1 MATYAELHCR
11 TYFTFLDGA
20 SSPEELIDRAVALGL
35 PALAITDVNGLYG
48 VVEAREALLDRFGLV
63 GRQEERRAPLKLI
76 YGSEL
81 HLTDG
86 EIPATDGSAGA
97 PPSGR
102 GPLRGPRSRKP
113 ASGATTRTADALPEP
128 DDVVVALATTRDG
141 YGRLS
146 SLISKGRLAVPKGL
160 CRIST
165 DDLCEAASGGGMVLL
180 AGGPR
185 SRAMRLVRQRDL
197 EGAAR
202 SLARL
207 REAAGDRLHVE
218 LVRHGAP
225 GDLPRSRAMAALAK
239 AMGIPLVATN
249 DVHFHD
255 RARKPLHDVLRCIR
269 DGVTLE
275 TAGLRLLP
283 NGEAHL
289 KSPRAMAARFADLPE
304 AVARAGELAAGIG
317 FRLCEVTYHYP
328 VRDVPPGTTPDA
340 FLARIA
346 REGLE
351 ARLGAKAAA
360 YGARLEKELA
370 LIADLGYAGYFLTMW
385 DVVQECRRQGILCQG
400 RGSAANSLVCFALGI
415 TSVHPDE
422 IDMLFERFVSKERH
436 EPPDIDLDIEHEE
449 RERILQYVYE
459 KYGRQHAAMVAE
471 VIRYR
476 SRSAVREVGK
486 AMGLSEIQV
495 GRLTT
500 FLSHR
505 WDDLDDRALAAA
517 GFDPKSPRLARLFE
531 FASALEGFPRHLSIH
546 TGGFVLSDRP
556 LAETVPIENGRMENR
571 TIIQWDKNDVD
582 AMGMFKVDLL
592 GLGMLSMIAR
602 AFDLLAAHRGIHM
615 DLASVPQDDRAT
627 YEMLAE
633 ADSVG
638 VFQVESRAQMNML
651 PRLRPREFYDLVV
664 QVAIVRPG
672 PIHGQ
677 MVHPYLRR
685 RQGLEPI
692 TYPHPALERIL
703 RRTCGVPL
711 FQEQVMRIAEAV
723 GGYTPGEADQL
734 RRDMAAWRRSGR
746 MSRHEAKLRE
756 GMLANG
762 IAPEFA
768 ERIIEQIRG
777 FGEYGFPESHAAA
790 FARLAYVSAYLKR
803 HYPLEFTCALLNAQ
817 PMGFYSVSVIV
828 NDAVRHG
835 VRVLPPDVQA
845 SEWDSTLEE
854 VAAPGST
861 RAGDGLGGAPGST
874 RAGDGDGPP
883 GRAEENGPGRKHLAL
898 RLGLRTIRG
907 LGEEAGKAIAAARRF
922 GGPYASVESLVTR
935 AGVPRKA
942 LVPLAA
948 AGALANVPVPG
959 ATGDGGARRR
969 AAIWHAAGVARD
981 PGGVLAGASWPEAAA
996 PLPPLT
1002 PMEAIAM
1009 DYHFA
1014 QASPGRHPLALQRGA
1029 LDRQGV
1035 LSAEAF
1041 KRAAGPPA
1049 RATVAGLVITRQR
1062 PAARG
1067 FVFLTLEDETGHVDV
1082 AVSPK
1087 VFRRFQHVIRFAP
1100 ALVVR
1105 GRVVAEANVRNVAGD
1120 WFAPLRLGDHPV
1132 PTPGS
1137 RDFH

>member
-1 MATYAELHCR
+1 MTTYAELHCR
-11 TYFTFLDGA
+11 THFSFLDGA
-20 SSPEELIDRAVALGL
+20 SSPEELIARAVALGL

-48 VVEAREALLDRFGLV
+48 IVEAREALLDRFGLT
-63 GRQEERRAPLKLI
+63 GRQEERQAPLKLI

-81 HLTDG
+81 YLTDK
-86 EIPATDGSAGA
+86 ETPT
-97 PPSGR
+97 
-102 GPLRGPRSRKP
+102 
-113 ASGATTRTADALPEP
+113 P

-146 SLISKGRLAVPKGL
+146 SLISKGRLAAPKGL

-165 DDLCEAASGGGMVLL
+165 GDLCEAASGGGVVLL

-185 SRAMRLVRQRDL
+185 SRAMRLLRRRDR

-202 SLARL
+202 ALARL
-207 REAAGDRLHVE
+207 REAAGDRLYVE

-225 GDLPRSRAMAALAK
+225 GDLPRSRAMAALARDL
-239 AMGIPLVATN
+239 GLPVVATN
-249 DVHFHD
+249 DVHFHG

-275 TAGLRLLP
+275 TAGLRLMP
-283 NGEAHL
+283 NAEAHL
-289 KSPRAMAARFADLPE
+289 KPHRAMAARFTDLPE
-304 AVARAGELAAGIG
+304 AVERAGELAAGIG
-317 FRLCEVTYHYP
+317 FRLCEVTYDYP
-328 VRDVPPGTTPDA
+328 VRDVPPGMAPDA
-340 FLARIA
+340 FLAEIA
-346 REGLE
+346 RDGLAHRLE
-351 ARLGAKAAA
+351 AEAARYEA
-360 YGARLEKELA
+360 QLEKELA

-385 DVVQECRRQGILCQG
+385 DVVQECRKRGILCQG

-415 TSVHPDE
+415 TSVRPSE
-422 IDMLFERFVSKERH
+422 IDMLFERFLSKERH

-449 RERILQYVYE
+449 REQILQHVYG
-459 KYGRQHAAMVAE
+459 KYGRAHAAMVAE

-476 SRSAVREVGK
+476 RRSAVREVGK
-486 AMGLSEIQV
+486 AMGLSETQI
-495 GRLTT
+495 GRLST

-517 GFDPKSPRLARLFE
+517 GFDPKSPRLARILE
-531 FASALEGFPRHLSIH
+531 FASAMDGFPRHLGIH

-556 LAETVPIENGRMENR
+556 LAETVPIENGRMEDR
-571 TIIQWDKNDVD
+571 TIVQWDKNDID

-602 AFDLLAAHRGIHM
+602 AFDLLAAHRGLSL
-615 DLASVPQDDRAT
+615 DLASIPPGDRLT

-685 RQGLEPI
+685 RQGLERI
-692 TYPHPALERIL
+692 TYPHPKLEPIL
-703 RRTCGVPL
+703 GKTYGVPL

-746 MSRHEAKLRE
+746 MDRHEVKLRA
-756 GMLANG
+756 GMLASG
-762 IAPEFA
+762 IAPEFV

-790 FARLAYVSAYLKR
+790 FARLVYVSAYLKR
-803 HYPLEFTCALLNAQ
+803 HYPLEFACALLNAQ

-828 NDAVRHG
+828 NDATRHG

-845 SEWDSTLEE
+845 SEWDSTLE
-854 VAAPGST
+854 
-861 RAGDGLGGAPGST
+861 DGAM
-874 RAGDGDGPP
+874 
-883 GRAEENGPGRKHLAL
+883 

-907 LGEEAGKAIAAARRF
+907 LGEEAGEAIAAARRF

-935 AGVPRKA
+935 AGAPRKA
-942 LVPLAA
+942 LVSLAA

-959 ATGDGGARRR
+959 ASGDGRAGRR

-1014 QASPGRHPLALQRGA
+1014 QASPGRHPLALRRDA
-1029 LDRQGV
+1029 LGRQGV

-1062 PAARG
+1062 PAAKG

-1105 GRVVAEANVRNVAGD
+1105 GRVVAEPNVRNVAGD
-1120 WFAPLRLGDHPV
+1120 WFAPLDLGESA

>member
-1 MATYAELHCR
+1 MYAELHCR

-20 SSPEELIDRAVALGL
+20 SSPEALIARAVEIGL

-48 VVEAREALLDRFGLV
+48 VVEAREALLDRFGLTK
-63 GRQEERRAPLKLI
+63 REEERRTPLRLV

-81 HLTDG
+81 QMTDD
-86 EIPATDGSAGA
+86 T
-97 PPSGR
+97 
-102 GPLRGPRSRKP
+102 
-113 ASGATTRTADALPEP
+113 
-128 DDVVVALATTRDG
+128 VVALAATREG

-146 SLISKGRLAVPKGL
+146 SLVSKGRLAAPKGL

-165 DDLCEAASGGGMVLL
+165 DDLCEAASGGGLVLL

-185 SRAMRLVRQRDL
+185 SRAMQRLRERDR

-202 SLARL
+202 ALARL
-207 REAAGDRLHVE
+207 REAAGDRLYVE
-218 LVRHGAP
+218 LVRHGGT
-225 GDLPRSRAMAALAK
+225 GDLPRSRAMAALAQ
-239 AMGIPLVATN
+239 AMAIPLVATN
-249 DVHFHD
+249 DVHFHE
-255 RARKPLHDVLRCIR
+255 RARKPLHDVLRCIKES
-269 DGVTLE
+269 VSLAE
-275 TAGLRLLP
+275 AGLRLLP
-283 NGEAHL
+283 NAEAHL
-289 KSPRAMAARFADLPE
+289 KSARAMAARFTDLPE
-304 AVARAGELAAGIG
+304 AVERAGALAAGIG
-317 FRLCEVTYHYP
+317 FRLCEVTYDYP
-328 VRDVPPGTTPDA
+328 VRDVPPGMTPDA

-346 REGLE
+346 REGLA
-351 ARLGAKAAA
+351 ARLGPPEAARHED
-360 YGARLEKELA
+360 RLEKELA

-385 DVVQECRRQGILCQG
+385 DVVRECRARGILCQG
-400 RGSAANSLVCFALGI
+400 RGSAANSLVCFATGI

-436 EPPDIDLDIEHEE
+436 EPPDIDLDIEHEQ
-449 RERILQYVYE
+449 REAIIQYVYG

-476 SRSAVREVGK
+476 RRSAVREVGK
-486 AMGLSEIQV
+486 AMGLSETQV

-517 GFDPKSPRLARLFE
+517 GFDPKSPLLQRLFE
-531 FASALEGFPRHLSIH
+531 FSSAMDGFPRHLSIH

-556 LAETVPIENGRMENR
+556 LAETVPIENGRMADR

-602 AFDLLAAHRGIHM
+602 AFDLLAAHRGIHL
-615 DLASVPQDDRAT
+615 DLASLPPDDRPT
-627 YEMLAE
+627 YEALAD

-651 PRLRPREFYDLVV
+651 PRLRPRAFYDLVI

-685 RQGLEPI
+685 RQGVEPV
-692 TYPHPALERIL
+692 TYPHEKLEPVL
-703 RRTCGVPL
+703 RRTLGVPL
-711 FQEQVMRIAEAV
+711 FQEQVMRIAETV

-734 RRDMAAWRRSGR
+734 RRDMAAWRRGGR
-746 MSRHEAKLRE
+746 MHKHEVKLRE
-756 GMLANG
+756 GMLASG
-762 IAPEFA
+762 IVPEFA
-768 ERIIEQIRG
+768 ERIVEQIRG

-790 FARLAYVSAYLKR
+790 FAHLVYVSAYLKR
-803 HYPLEFTCALLNAQ
+803 HYPLEFACALLNAQ

-828 NDAVRHG
+828 NDATRHDVVVR
-835 VRVLPPDVQA
+835 PADVQV
-845 SEWDSTLEE
+845 SEWDSTVEE
-854 VAAPGST
+854 GT
-861 RAGDGLGGAPGST
+861 
-874 RAGDGDGPP
+874 
-883 GRAEENGPGRKHLAL
+883 L

-907 LGEEAGKAIAAARRF
+907 VGEEAGEAIAAARRF
-922 GGPYASVESLVTR
+922 GGPFESVESLVTR
-935 AGVPRKA
+935 AGVPRKV
-942 LVPLAA
+942 LVSLAA
-948 AGALANVPVPG
+948 AGALAGVPVPG
-959 ATGDGGARRR
+959 GEGRR

-981 PGGVLAGASWPEAAA
+981 PGGLLAGASWPEGAA

-1014 QASPGRHPLALQRGA
+1014 QASPGRHPLALKRHA
-1029 LDRQGV
+1029 LDRAGV

-1062 PAARG
+1062 PAAKG

-1082 AVSPK
+1082 AVAPK
-1087 VFRRFQHVIRFAP
+1087 VFRRFHHVIRFAP

-1105 GRVVAEANVRNVAGD
+1105 GRVVAEPNVRNVAGD
-1120 WFAPLRLGDHPV
+1120 WFAPLDLGPSA